1 MATLALQDA
10 GNGASF
16 TTVAASGG
24 GDAIPQGI
32 EAGGWQL
39 PVVLF
44 VNNAAASAVTVTVD
58 GMAGVSV
65 PAGGRAL
72 IPVGGGNSYGLLR
85 NITYSATASVTV
97 AAVRL
102 TGELE

>member
-1 MATLALQDA
+1 MATLVLQDA
-10 GNGASF
+10 ANGASF
-16 TTVAASGG
+16 TTVAAAAG
-24 GDAIPQGI
+24 GDAIPQGV
-32 EAGGWQL
+32 EAGGWHL

-44 VNNAAASAVTVTVD
+44 VNNAAASAVTVTVT
-58 GMAGVSV
+58 GMTGVSV

-72 IPVGGGNSYGLLR
+72 IPVAGGHSYGNLR
-85 NITYSATASVTV
+85 SVTYSSATSVTV